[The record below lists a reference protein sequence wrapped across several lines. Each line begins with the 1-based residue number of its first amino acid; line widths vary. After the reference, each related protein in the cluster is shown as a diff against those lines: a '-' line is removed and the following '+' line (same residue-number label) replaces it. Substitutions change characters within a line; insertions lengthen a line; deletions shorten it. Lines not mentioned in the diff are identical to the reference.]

1 MIRRRPSA
9 GRWLFPALIAL
20 AIAPAWL
27 GWATIGALAAGVG
40 TAVGVAVGRRLLAR
54 RARQRAIRGEADGIL
69 LGADGRGQPV
79 MLTEEQLSAHG
90 LIVGASGAGKSTT
103 MLALLTEHILRG
115 RPVVAIDMKGS
126 PEFAARLE
134 LAARAAG
141 RPFAVW
147 TPDGPARW
155 NPLQHGNATELKD
168 KLIATERF
176 TEPHYQRAAERY
188 VQLALGALIELRPD
202 RAPTIDDVV
211 DVMDP
216 RRLGALTRGLP
227 RERKEHVQ
235 DYLSGLGSDQ
245 LSAVRGLAT
254 RLAIVTESHTGQFL
268 LGDPGGGAGSGPEA
282 NIDLRA
288 ALDGEAVVVFSL
300 NSSRYGKLAAQLG
313 TLAIQDLITATG
325 DRQERV
331 ESPRPGQSV
340 PEQALVGLDEFSALG
355 NDNVLSLL
363 ARGRSSRVSVLLATQ
378 ELADLNRAGHG
389 LADQI
394 VGITA
399 VKIAHRQDVHA
410 SAQTVAQMAGTE
422 RVWESSYQLAAGAF
436 GRRRTSRET
445 RRSIEQPVIHPNTVK
460 QLKTGQAVVIAKHP
474 EASTRTVRVAPPR
487 EPRGG
492 PERG

>member
-1 MIRRRPSA
+1 VIRRRPSA
-9 GRWLFPALIAL
+9 GRWLFGALIAI

-27 GWATIGALAAGVG
+27 GWAAVGAVAAGAA
-40 TAVGVAVGRRLLAR
+40 TALGVAVGRRLLAR
-54 RARQRAIRGEADGIL
+54 RARRRALRGEADGIL
-69 LGADGRGQPV
+69 LGADGRGRPV
-79 MLTEEQLSAHG
+79 MLTEAQLSAHG

-126 PEFAARLE
+126 PDFARRLE
-134 LAARAAG
+134 RAARAAG
-141 RPFAVW
+141 RAFAVW
-147 TPDGPARW
+147 TPDGPAHW

-188 VQLALGALIELRPD
+188 VQLALGVLIEARPG
-202 RAPTIDDVV
+202 RMPTIDNVV

-216 RRLGALTRGLP
+216 RRLAALARGLP
-227 RERKEHVQ
+227 PARAAHVQ
-235 DYLSGLGSDQ
+235 DYVSGLGSDQ

-254 RLAIVTESHTGQFL
+254 RLAIVTESHTGRFL
-268 LGDPGGGAGSGPEA
+268 RPAAGVD
-282 NIDLRA
+282 IDLRA
-288 ALDGEAVVVFSL
+288 ALDGDAVVVFSL

-331 ESPRPGQSV
+331 ESPRLGQPV
-340 PEQALVGLDEFSALG
+340 PEQALVGIDEFSALG

-436 GRRRTSRET
+436 GSRRPSRET

-460 QLKTGQAVVIAKHP
+460 RLKTGQAVVIAKHP
-474 EASTRTVRVAPPR
+474 EATARTVRVAPPR

-492 PERG
+492 ESR